1 MYSCISFDSYI
12 KPQPEG
18 ERKLRFLV
26 VYLLTPTSNHN
37 YKNLFKLEQFVVYL
51 LTPTSNHNSMN
62 TIPSSDT
69 LYIFWL
75 LHQTTTLIFSIQ
87 SHTMLYIFW
96 LLHQTT
102 TLLEDIKLHIRCIS
116 FDSYIKPQ
124 LSYPQRCYLS
134 VVYLLTP
141 TSNHNIRHSREAT
154 LRLYIFWLLH
164 QTTTKMSAIA
174 SPTSCISFDSYI
186 KPQLIGN
193 HKCAVFVVYL
203 LTPTSNHNRTRINK

>member
-1 MYSCISFDSYI
+1 MYIFWLLHQTTTQWILYPHLIRCISFDSYI
-12 KPQPEG
+12 KPQLHG
-18 ERKLRFLV
+18 AHAIVFLV

-37 YKNLFKLEQFVVYL
+37 PRTYR
-51 LTPTSNHNSMN
+51 
-62 TIPSSDT
+62 PSGSP